1 MGENNRI
8 TGDMGSS
15 HSISQRKEEK
25 RKGGKYLKK
34 KCIFFSAAEKKN
46 GEGTGGEY
54 LEYKNIFAEE
64 KKKVWSGLEKCITS
78 ECDHFEAVKNHF
90 PVY

>member
-1 MGENNRI
+1 MWGEERRR
-8 TGDMGSS
+8 
-15 HSISQRKEEK
+15 RKKRKICFCGGEEK
-25 RKGGKYLKK
+25 RRKK
-34 KCIFFSAAEKKN
+34 RKKLFGEGFFEEKKN